1 MTDSKNV
8 RVTVSMPKSQVERME
23 RLAAK
28 MGLSRNAFMQVAL
41 GEYMTN
47 KELVSED
54 MILKAVENI
63 VREAMEEKQNV
74 LSID

>member
-1 MTDSKNV
+1 MTESKNV

-28 MGLSRNAFMQVAL
+28 MGLSRNAFMQVSL

-63 VREAMEEKQNV
+63 VREAMEEKQN
-74 LSID
+74 I